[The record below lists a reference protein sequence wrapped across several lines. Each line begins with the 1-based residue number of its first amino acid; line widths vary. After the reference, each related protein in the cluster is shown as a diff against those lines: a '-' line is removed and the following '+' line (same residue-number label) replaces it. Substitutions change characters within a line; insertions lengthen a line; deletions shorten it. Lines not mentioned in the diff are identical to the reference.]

1 MFGDVGRAF
10 AGRRGFVSIALVLLF
25 VFPLLRV
32 ASMERDALRTSAHYR
47 DKALLL
53 ERRYYAE
60 MDFKEGARQALESA
74 RGESAEAKAT
84 DAGRKLAALE
94 RFLEEKYA
102 GEGIS
107 FDAWAGVI
115 TKEEAGAL
123 RERML
128 AEGRALKCA
137 LCLDLG
143 ASVSKY
149 DNGTAPLAALFID
162 ASDAPIIS
170 RNGLYLSPQ
179 ENARLGSAPGIF
191 AIGASIAAPG
201 IAGIAL
207 APEGFG

>member
-1 MFGDVGRAF
+1 MFGDAGRAISR
-10 AGRRGFVSIALVLLF
+10 RRGFVSIALVLLF

-32 ASMERDALRTSAHYR
+32 ASLENDSLRTTAFYR

-74 RGESAEAKAT
+74 RGDTAEAKAI

-94 RFLEEKYA
+94 RFLEGKYSK
-102 GEGIS
+102 EGIS
-107 FDAWAGVI
+107 FDAWAGVL
-115 TKEEAGAL
+115 TKEEADSM

-128 AEGRALKCA
+128 AEGKALKCA
-137 LCLDLG
+137 LCLDIG
-143 ASVSKY
+143 ASVAAY
-149 DNGTAPLAALFID
+149 DDETVPIAAAFID
-162 ASDAPIIS
+162 ASVSPKIS
-170 RNGLYLSPQ
+170 RNGLYLSPS
-179 ENARLGSAPGIF
+179 ENALLGSAPGVF

-207 APEGFG
+207 APEGFR

>member
-1 MFGDVGRAF
+1 MFGDAGRAF
-10 AGRRGFVSIALVLLF
+10 RKHRGFVSIALVLLF

-32 ASMERDALRTSAHYR
+32 ASMENGALRTTSFYR
-47 DKALLL
+47 SGALLL

-60 MDFKEGARQALESA
+60 MDFKEGARQALEAA
-74 RGESAEAKAT
+74 RGETAEEKAV
-84 DAGRKLAALE
+84 DAGRRLAALE

-102 GEGIS
+102 KEGIS

-128 AEGRALKCA
+128 TEGRALKCA

-143 ASVSKY
+143 ASTVTYGNATVPIASVF
-149 DNGTAPLAALFID
+149 LD
-162 ASDAPIIS
+162 ASGAPVVS
-170 RNGLYLSPQ
+170 RNGLYLSPA
-179 ENARLGSAPGIF
+179 ENARLGSAPGTF